1 MSNNISAVNNSS
13 TIHDVDNFSTVNTVY
28 KYKTLTEEDIN
39 NLRKICSSD
48 RIYAKENINEDY
60 THDEMPEYGKFMPEV
75 VIEAIST
82 DEISKIMKYAYENNI
97 PVTPRGSGTG
107 LCGGSVAIHGGIL
120 LSLVRMNKVLEFDE
134 ENLTVTVEP
143 GVLLM
148 DLIKYVTE
156 KGLMYPP
163 DPGEKSATIGG
174 NVMTNAGGMRA
185 VKYGVTRDYVLAMTV
200 VLPNGE
206 VIKVGGKVVKNSS
219 GYSLKDLLIGSEGT
233 LGIVTEITLKLI
245 PAPKKVISL
254 LVPFK
259 NLDECIETVPKII
272 KSKAVPTAI
281 EFMQREV
288 IEAAEIYLGK
298 KFPDK
303 SSDAYLL
310 LTFDGNSKT
319 EIEEIYENVANIC
332 LDAGAVDVF
341 ISDTEERQE
350 SIWSARGAFLEA
362 IKSSTSGMDECDVV
376 VPRNKIAEYVKYVN
390 KLEKENG
397 VRIRTFGHA
406 GDGNLHVYL
415 CKDDLT
421 DEIWREKCNLIMK
434 ALYDKAIELG
444 GQVSGE
450 HGIGH
455 AKIPYLRES
464 IGETAMSL
472 MQGIKKVFDPKGI
485 LNPGKV
491 CW

>member
-1 MSNNISAVNNSS
+1 MV
-13 TIHDVDNFSTVNTVY
+13 VETV
-28 KYKTLTEEDIN
+28 
-39 NLRKICSSD
+39 
-48 RIYAKENINEDY
+48 
-60 THDEMPEYGKFMPEV
+60 
-75 VIEAIST
+75 ST
-82 DEISKIMKYAYENNI
+82 DEISSIMKYAYDNNI

-120 LSLVRMNKVLEFDE
+120 LSLVRMNRVLEFDE
-134 ENLTVTVEP
+134 ENLTITVEP
-143 GVLLM
+143 GLLLM
-148 DLIKYVTE
+148 DLIKIVSE
-156 KGLMYPP
+156 KGLLYPP

-185 VKYGVTRDYVLAMTV
+185 VKYGVTRDYVRSMTV

-206 VIKVGGKVVKNSS
+206 VINVGGKIAKNSS
-219 GYSLKDLLIGSEGT
+219 GYSLKDLLVGSEGT

-254 LVPFK
+254 LVPFRD
-259 NLDECIETVPKII
+259 LDECIETVPKII

-288 IEAAEIYLGK
+288 IEAAEEYLGK

-310 LTFDGNSKT
+310 LTFDGNSNN

-332 LDAGAVDVF
+332 LEAGAVDVF

-362 IKSSTSGMDECDVV
+362 IKSSTPEMDECDVV

-390 KLEKENG
+390 KLEMEHE

-415 CKDDLT
+415 CKDSLS
-421 DEIWREKCNLIMK
+421 DEIWQIKCKRIMK
-434 ALYDKAIELG
+434 AMYDKAIELG

-455 AKIPYLRES
+455 AKTQYLRES
-464 IGETAMSL
+464 IGETSILL
-472 MQGIKKVFDPKGI
+472 MQGIKKVFDPKCI

-491 CW
+491 CM